1 MNVQPW
7 SSKVGFASFFFFFF
21 CTEVFIIFVI
31 VLWFLLPW
39 RIFFQSA
46 VYLSTP
52 RLTGWPMGSESEKWV
67 AKTWGG
73 RQKGGSVAVVD
84 LCRVQTVEGPVTAA
98 SGWRRL
104 SLRLHMCVGGGGST
118 LPPLLPGVIG
128 SFWCQSSSWIPLLC
142 YQLPVCQPDYKN
154 TGDWIRNSD
163 NEGRQAVK
171 TVDEFSKHEVYLNR
185 YCGKRD
191 IV

>member
-1 MNVQPW
+1 M
-7 SSKVGFASFFFFFF
+7 
-21 CTEVFIIFVI
+21 T

-52 RLTGWPMGSESEKWV
+52 RLTGWPMGIESEKWV

-84 LCRVQTVEGPVTAA
+84 LCRVQTVEGSVTAA

-118 LPPLLPGVIG
+118 IPPLLPGVIG
-128 SFWCQSSSWIPLLC
+128 SSWCQNSHWIPLLC
-142 YQLPVCQPDYKN
+142 YQLPICQPDYKN
-154 TGDWIRNSD
+154 TGDWILNSD
-163 NEGRQAVK
+163 DEGRHAVK
-171 TVDEFSKHEVYLNR
+171 TVDEFSKHGVYLNR

>member
-1 MNVQPW
+1 M
-7 SSKVGFASFFFFFF
+7 G
-21 CTEVFIIFVI
+21 VFLIFVI
-31 VLWFLLPW
+31 ALWFRLPW
-39 RIFFQSA
+39 RILFQSA

-73 RQKGGSVAVVD
+73 RQKEGYVAVVD

-118 LPPLLPGVIG
+118 LPPLPPGVIG
-128 SFWCQSSSWIPLLC
+128 SSWCQSSPWIPLQC
-142 YQLPVCQPDYKN
+142 YQLPVGQPDFMN
-154 TGDWIRNSD
+154 TRYWILDSD
-163 NEGRQAVK
+163 NESRQAVK
-171 TVDEFSKHEVYLNR
+171 TVDVFNKHDVYLNW
-185 YCGKRD
+185 YCGQRD
-191 IV
+191 IA

>member
-1 MNVQPW
+1 MFSRDHQKLVLR
-7 SSKVGFASFFFFFF
+7 FSFI

-52 RLTGWPMGSESEKWV
+52 RLMGWPMGSESEKWV

-73 RQKGGSVAVVD
+73 RQKEGSVAVVD

-98 SGWRRL
+98 SVWRRL

-118 LPPLLPGVIG
+118 LPPLPPGVIG
-128 SFWCQSSSWIPLLC
+128 SSWCQSSPWIPLQC
-142 YQLPVCQPDYKN
+142 YQLPVCQPDFLN
-154 TGDWIRNSD
+154 TGDWMLDSD
-163 NEGRQAVK
+163 NESRQAVK
-171 TVDEFSKHEVYLNR
+171 TADEFSKHDVCLNW